1 MERENKS
8 NKQVIEVL
16 DKKVKDA
23 ETNLAEADK
32 KQKREL
38 KYLYDEIEDMKK
50 AAKNSRVEEKIS
62 LVNKS
67 MGDMETSLK
76 TLMNTMSCNYCVE
89 VVRDCVRLECGH
101 IYCRNCKGG
110 Y

>member
-1 MERENKS
+1 MKE
-8 NKQVIEVL
+8 
-16 DKKVKDA
+16 A
-23 ETNLAEADK
+23 ETLMAEAQK

-38 KYLYDEIEDMKK
+38 KYLYDEIEEMKK
-50 AAKNSRVEEKIS
+50 AAKNSRVEEKVA

-89 VVRDCVRLECGH
+89 VVKDCVRL
-101 IYCRNCKGG
+101 
-110 Y
+110 

>member
-1 MERENKS
+1 M
-8 NKQVIEVL
+8 
-16 DKKVKDA
+16 
-23 ETNLAEADK
+23 AEAQK

-38 KYLYDEIEDMKK
+38 KYLYDQIEEMKK
-50 AAKNSRVEEKIS
+50 AAKNSRVEEKVA

-89 VVRDCVRLECGH
+89 VVRDCVRL
-101 IYCRNCKGG
+101 
-110 Y
+110 